1 MHYDIAIIGGGPGG
15 YVAAIYAGKKKAK
28 VALVEKGELGGTC
41 LNRGCIP
48 TKSLIHG
55 ANLLQA
61 IKSAKDFGI
70 TADNVNIDW
79 DKLQK
84 KTSRIVKTLTKG
96 VENLLKANNVTVM
109 QGRAKLSRKNTIE
122 ISGETGQSTI
132 TADNIILATGS
143 VPTLVPIPGKEL
155 QNVMTSDQALFL
167 GEIPSSILIIGGG
180 VIGLEI
186 GYVYNSFGCRITVV
200 EMLPEILPRQDKE
213 ISLELKKQL
222 ERQGIEIYTDS
233 MVRKIREKDGILQTV
248 IETKEGTKTV
258 DSEKILMATGRAP
271 AVDAFKDIGLHIEK
285 SGVVVDEYLKTN
297 IDNIYA
303 VGDVTGKSMLAHVAS
318 HQGIT
323 AVKNILGENEN

>member
-1 MHYDIAIIGGGPGG
+1 M
-15 YVAAIYAGKKKAK
+15 
-28 VALVEKGELGGTC
+28 
-41 LNRGCIP
+41 
-48 TKSLIHG
+48 
-55 ANLLQA
+55 LQA

-213 ISLELKKQL
+213 ISLELKNSWKDKAL
-222 ERQGIEIYTDS
+222 KYTL
-233 MVRKIREKDGILQTV
+233 IQW
-248 IETKEGTKTV
+248 
-258 DSEKILMATGRAP
+258 SEK
-271 AVDAFKDIGLHIEK
+271 
-285 SGVVVDEYLKTN
+285 
-297 IDNIYA
+297 
-303 VGDVTGKSMLAHVAS
+303 
-318 HQGIT
+318 
-323 AVKNILGENEN
+323 